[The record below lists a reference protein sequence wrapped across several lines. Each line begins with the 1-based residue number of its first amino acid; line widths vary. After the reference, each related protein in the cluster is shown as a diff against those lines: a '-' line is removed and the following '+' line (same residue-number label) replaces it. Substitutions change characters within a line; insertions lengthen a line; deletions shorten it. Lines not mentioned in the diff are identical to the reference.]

1 MGKFIV
7 KQTKA
12 GFRFNLLAT
21 NGQVIAVSEIY
32 STEDACLNGIESVRN
47 SCLGAVED
55 QTVENFEVQAHPKFE
70 VYQDKAGEFR
80 FRLKAR
86 NGQIVATGESYKQL
100 ASCLNGVESIKR
112 NAPDA
117 EVVKEEAP
125 AEVEKPGI
133 KKPEKP
139 GLIKEEIM

>member
-7 KQTKA
+7 KPTKN

-21 NGQVIAVSEIY
+21 NGQVIAVSEDY
-32 STEDACLNGIESVRN
+32 SSEDACLSGIESVRS
-47 SCLGAVED
+47 SCLGPVED
-55 QTVENFEVQAHPKFE
+55 QTVENFEVLSHPKFE

-100 ASCLNGVESIKR
+100 TGCLNGVDSIKR

-117 EVVKEEAP
+117 EIVKE
-125 AEVEKPGI
+125 
-133 KKPEKP
+133 
-139 GLIKEEIM
+139 